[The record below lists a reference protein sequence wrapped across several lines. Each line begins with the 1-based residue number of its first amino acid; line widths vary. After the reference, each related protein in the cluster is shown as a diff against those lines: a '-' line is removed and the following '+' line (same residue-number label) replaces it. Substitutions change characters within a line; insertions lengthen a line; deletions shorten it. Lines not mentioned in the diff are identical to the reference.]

1 MCAAEGGPF
10 EFLVNYGPE
19 FFAIALAHALAVAS
33 PGPDFALV
41 LRQSLAHGRATALA
55 TAAGIGSGILVH
67 VTYALLGLGWLVRS
81 QGAILT
87 VVQYAGAA
95 YLGWLGWCA
104 LRSRGPVE
112 TTVPAARYT
121 APGVALR
128 GAWLRGF
135 LTNVLNP
142 KATLFFLAL
151 FAVGIDAATPKWVQ
165 AGYGVWM
172 AGATTV
178 WFAVVGLVL
187 TRDRVRAAF
196 LRGGVWIDRA
206 LGLVFWALA
215 AGLLLA
221 PLQP

>member
-1 MCAAEGGPF
+1 M
-10 EFLVNYGPE
+10 NYWPE
-19 FFAIALAHALAVAS
+19 FFAIASAHALAVAS

-81 QGAILT
+81 HGAILT

-95 YLGWLGWCA
+95 YLVWLGWGA
-104 LRSRGPVE
+104 LRSRGPAE
-112 TTVPAARYT
+112 PTAPAAMQP
-121 APGVALR
+121 APEVATR

-165 AGYGVWM
+165 AGYGLWM

-206 LGLVFWALA
+206 LGLVFWAFA
-215 AGLLLA
+215 AGLLFS

>member
-1 MCAAEGGPF
+1 MS
-10 EFLVNYGPE
+10 YGPE

-67 VTYALLGLGWLVRS
+67 VTYALLGIGWLVRS
-81 QGAILT
+81 HGTILT

-95 YLGWLGWCA
+95 YLVWLGWGA
-104 LRSRGPVE
+104 LRSRGPAD
-112 TTVPAARYT
+112 PALAAGQT
-121 APGVALR
+121 APEVAAR
-128 GAWLRGF
+128 GAWMRGF

-151 FAVGIDAATPKWVQ
+151 FAVGIDPATPKWVQ
-165 AGYGVWM
+165 AGYGLWM
-172 AGATTV
+172 AGATAA

-187 TRDRVRAAF
+187 TRAGVRAAF

-206 LGLVFWALA
+206 LGLVFWAFA
-215 AGLLLA
+215 AGLMLS
-221 PLQP
+221 PPS